1 MAQVDGVDDDTASI
15 EAAWRHATDAGAVNV
30 RFVARDAAEPGIE
43 GRYNLVCILEAL
55 HDMSQPVEV
64 LRAASELLAPGGAV
78 LILDERVADTFAEG
92 IGQPIERFMYAASV
106 VHCLP
111 VGMSSEP
118 SEGTGTVLRASIVEH
133 YARRAGL
140 DVTVLPIE
148 HDCWRFYR
156 LDPTTD

>member
-1 MAQVDGVDDDTASI
+1 VDGVDDDSASI
-15 EAAWRHATDAGAVNV
+15 EAALRHATDARAGNV

-43 GRYNLVCILEAL
+43 GRYDLVCILEAL
-55 HDMSQPVEV
+55 HDMPQPVEV
-64 LRAASELLAPGGAV
+64 LRAARELLAPGGAV
-78 LILDERVADTFAEG
+78 LVLDERVADTLAEG

-106 VHCLP
+106 GHCLP

-118 SEGTGTVLRASIVEH
+118 SEGTGAVMRVSTVQE

-140 DVTVLPIE
+140 EVTVLPIE

-156 LDPTTD
+156 LDPSTD